1 MEGGGVRRGL
11 KPMERE
17 IICDGDDDLLAFISI
32 LFQGVA
38 ALPLRSIKLDI
49 LQCLKLS

>member
-17 IICDGDDDLLAFISI
+17 ICDVDDDLLAFSI
-32 LFQGVA
+32 LLQGVA
-38 ALPLRSIKLDI
+38 APPLRSIMPDI
-49 LQCLKLS
+49 LQFN